1 MYYIL
6 FCKKIYKKSPGFWSG
21 AELLKITITC
31 FYS

>member
-21 AELLKITITC
+21 AELLKINNYTL
-31 FYS
+31 YA